1 MKINMAHLR
10 ERAAAGGY
18 IDFAVFD
25 ARSSSG
31 TDSDNN
37 RLLGELTVAARAQ
50 GLKVD
55 QSALAF
61 AKNGRIM
68 FYGSPHLVKYLS
80 RGWIPHWTHTLDH

>member
-25 ARSSSG
+25 ARSTSG
-31 TDSDNN
+31 TDADNDA
-37 RLLGELTVAARAQ
+37 LLSELTGAARMQ

-61 AKNGRIM
+61 TRNGRIM
-68 FYGSPHLVKYLS
+68 FYGSPNLVKYLS
-80 RGWIPHWTHTLDH
+80 KGGVPRWTHTINH